1 MNTRFFFTAI
11 TLTIVAMTSAHA
23 TDDSVAAKWTFDA
36 EGAAPL
42 DLNGEVERDQAGP
55 RPPEYPD
62 FSDDNTALKFNGGG
76 YLAVP
81 KFLNDDRFQFR
92 NGDDITIEA
101 WVKVDTARDGQ
112 QMYVI
117 GKGRTGSPLYPP
129 DNQNWALRT
138 VSHGGTVRASFLF
151 ATKLT
156 SDQSHWHRWTSDEG
170 FECATGWH
178 HMAVTYRFGTP
189 ESIRGWI
196 DGQPAKGR
204 WDMGGTTE
212 EPPVVDAD
220 AVWIGSSQGGARAN
234 SFVGYL
240 DNVAVHRERLTDKTI
255 ASRFN
260 RVGGPRVA
268 AAKPVPKPLP
278 EVAPELNDV
287 PASKVL
293 FSVAEG
299 LPSNAR
305 WLLEGE
311 SWPRETVRWT
321 GDAFLLPRVP
331 VRYDEWGIRGR
342 WNSPLLVR
350 IASDL
355 SLPPGK
361 HRVLV
366 RARSL
371 SRLWID
377 GKVVARTRK
386 NPHGGGNLQPIVPI
400 ADPPAPGNR
409 VVRFPQQEVFG
420 EYVVAGD
427 QTKSV
432 RVIYELVV
440 GGKGY
445 RTESGEVC
453 VAMQHE
459 NSDTFVVLGPSM
471 SLPLTDDAV
480 NSELIKIEESLTK
493 LDDKSRRTASLSQ
506 NAFWNRRHEIARD
519 VSQPRT
525 RGKHTSSEHP
535 IDRAI
540 ANKISRAV
548 AESNQHDEVTTTHFY
563 ERVLPILRDECFRC
577 HGEKSKGGLR
587 LNSHDAVLASGE
599 SDLPAVVPG
608 DPDNSE
614 LIVQIRD
621 GNMPPTDT
629 GLSPDQIQTLE
640 QWVASGAVWPAQPID
655 LKTTKLASIVSDESF
670 LRRVYLDTIGVPPS
684 EAEAAAFLE
693 NPDRNACID
702 KLLADDRYADHWVS
716 LWMDLLAENPTL
728 LNVSLGSTGPFRWF
742 LYESLRDNKPLDR
755 MVTELILMRGD
766 AHYGGSA
773 GFAIAGENDAPMAA
787 KAHVLAAAFLG
798 IDLQCARCHDSP
810 FHSTTQED
818 LFSLAAMLGRKSI
831 TPPKTSRVPDEF
843 FENQTRESLI
853 SVTLKLGESVKA
865 KWPFADFTGAEDSSQ
880 LDELMQ
886 NPKDARERLAALF
899 TTPNNVRFPRVV
911 INHLW
916 KRLMGAGFV
925 EPAHDWEGKT
935 PSHPELL
942 DELAIELVTHDYDL
956 KHVLRLIMTSRA
968 YQREAMGQNESATSE
983 QRYFAA
989 PDRRRLTAEQV
1000 VDSLFQATGSKM
1012 DVEELTFVH
1021 DGTQAMNRRVT
1032 LGKPKRAWMFAGLNN
1047 ERDRPSLSL
1056 PRAQAVVDVL
1066 EAFGWTGTRQQ
1077 PIIERE
1083 TDPNVLQP
1091 GILAN
1096 GNLSKSLTRAAYES
1110 ELAELAVQAT
1120 SAEQLVSSLYLRFLS
1135 RYPNSSERQIFVA
1148 ALDHGFVDRLMPPA
1162 EVTPPPND
1170 PLLPQSTWTNHL
1182 VPEANEIQ
1190 QEWERRVRRGPHE
1203 DPRLRPEWR
1212 EVYEDVVWS
1221 LVNHAE
1227 FVWVP

>member
-1 MNTRFFFTAI
+1 MNIQSIFAAI
-11 TLTIVAMTSAHA
+11 TLAIPCLSSAQAAEANIV
-23 TDDSVAAKWTFDA
+23 AKWTFDS
-36 EGAAPL
+36 EEAAPL

-55 RPPEYPD
+55 RPPEYPE

-81 KFLNDDRFQFR
+81 KVLNDDRFQFR
-92 NGDDITIEA
+92 NGDKITIEA
-101 WVKVDTARDGQ
+101 WVNLDAARDGQ

-117 GKGRTGSPLYPP
+117 GKGRTGSPQFRP

-151 ATKLT
+151 ATKL
-156 SDQSHWHRWTSDEG
+156 SRNESHWHRWTTDDG

-178 HMAVTYRFGTP
+178 HIAVAYHFGNP
-189 ESIRGWI
+189 ESVRGWI

-204 WDMGGTTE
+204 WDMGGPTE
-212 EPPVVDAD
+212 EPPVVDDD
-220 AVWIGSSQGGARAN
+220 AVWIGSSRGGGRAN
-234 SFVGYL
+234 SFVGHL
-240 DNVAVHRERLTDKTI
+240 DNVAIHRDFLSDEVI
-255 ASRFN
+255 ASRFH

-268 AAKPVPKPLP
+268 AAKPVPEPLP

-287 PASKVL
+287 PAGKVL
-293 FSVAEG
+293 FTFAEG

-311 SWPRETVRWT
+311 SWPEEITRWT
-321 GDAFLLPRVP
+321 SNAFLLPRVP
-331 VRYDEWGIRGR
+331 VRYDSWGIRGR
-342 WNSPLLVR
+342 WNSPMLVR
-350 IASDL
+350 AASDV
-355 SLPPGK
+355 SLPPGR

-386 NPHGGGNLQPIVPI
+386 NSHGGGNLQPIVPI

-420 EYVVAGD
+420 EYVVEGG

-432 RVIYELVV
+432 RVIFELVV
-440 GGKGY
+440 GGKGR

-453 VAMQHE
+453 IAIQPE
-459 NSDTFVVLGPSM
+459 DSNTFVVLGPSL
-471 SLPLTDDAV
+471 SLPLTDEAAKE
-480 NSELIKIEESLTK
+480 ELVKMEESLTR
-493 LDDKSRRTASLSQ
+493 LDDFTRRAASSSQ
-506 NAFWNRRHEIARD
+506 DGFWNHRHEIARD
-519 VSQPRT
+519 AMELQNHR
-525 RGKHTSSEHP
+525 RGRFGDHL
-535 IDRAI
+535 IDEAI
-540 ANKISRAV
+540 ANKIGTAV
-548 AESNQHDEVTTTHFY
+548 AKSNRHDEKTTTHFY
-563 ERVLPILRDECFRC
+563 DRVLPILRDQCFRC
-577 HGEKSKGGLR
+577 HGEKGKGGLR
-587 LNSHDAVLASGE
+587 LNSHEAVLASGE
-599 SDLPAVVPG
+599 SGEPAVVPG

-629 GLSPDQIQTLE
+629 GLTPEQIETLE
-640 QWVASGAVWPAQPID
+640 HWVASGAVWPAQPVDPVAI
-655 LKTTKLASIVSDESF
+655 AVSPVIRDEAF
-670 LRRVYLDTIGVPPS
+670 LRRAYLDVVGVPPS
-684 EAEAAAFLE
+684 EDEAGAFLKRP
-693 NPDRNACID
+693 NRDALID
-702 KLLADDRYADHWVS
+702 TLLADERYADNWVS

-773 GFAIAGENDAPMAA
+773 GFAIAGENDSPMAA

-810 FHSTTQED
+810 YHSTTQED
-818 LFSLAAMLGRKSI
+818 LFSLGAMLSRKSI

-843 FENQTRESLI
+843 FVSQTREPLI
-853 SVTLKLGESVKA
+853 QVTLKLGEAVKA
-865 KWPFADFTGAEDSSQ
+865 KWPFADFTGAEDSPQ
-880 LDELMQ
+880 LDRLMH

-899 TTPNNVRFPRVV
+899 TAPSNVRFPRVMV
-911 INHLW
+911 NHLW

-925 EPAHDWEGKT
+925 EPVHDWEGRT

-942 DELAIELVTHDYDL
+942 EELATELVTHDYNL
-956 KHVLRLIMTSRA
+956 KHVLRLIMTSDA
-968 YQREAMGQNESATSE
+968 YQREATGQNEAAPAE

-1000 VDSLFQATGSKM
+1000 VDSLFVASGCEM
-1012 DVEELTFVH
+1012 DVEELTFLH
-1021 DGTQAMNRRVT
+1021 DGTQSMDRRVT
-1032 LGKPKRAWMFAGLNN
+1032 LGTPTRAWMFAGLNN

-1096 GNLSKSLTRAAYES
+1096 GNLSKSLTRAAHES
-1110 ELAELAVQAT
+1110 ELADLAVKAR
-1120 SAEQLVSSLYLRFLS
+1120 SSEQLVESLFLRFLS
-1135 RYPNSSERQIFVA
+1135 RYPNDRERELFVTTLENGFANRLLLSS
-1148 ALDHGFVDRLMPPA
+1148 D
-1162 EVTPPPND
+1162 VTPPPVD

-1182 VPEANEIQ
+1182 LPEANEIQ
-1190 QEWERRVRRGPHE
+1190 QEWERRVRRGPYA